1 MKNQKQTKKN
11 NAAAKS
17 AATKNAAKKPSSAKA
32 STCAKAMV
40 GKTEGKPA
48 DMSHRVLTMAEYLAM
63 EKVASAIERACRV
76 RRKYVLAMKGA
87 TEVIDRNL
95 DKLREIVWSDGV
107 K

>member
-11 NAAAKS
+11 NAA
-17 AATKNAAKKPSSAKA
+17 KKP
-32 STCAKAMV
+32 T
-40 GKTEGKPA
+40 TENPAPSRQKPP
-48 DMSHRVLTMAEYLAM
+48 DMSQRVLTMAQYLAM
-63 EKVASAIERACRV
+63 EKVAHAIESACRV

-95 DKLREIVWSDGV
+95 DKLREIVWGDDM

>member
-11 NAAAKS
+11 NAAAKP
-17 AATKNAAKKPSSAKA
+17 AVATKAKPL
-32 STCAKAMV
+32 
-40 GKTEGKPA
+40 

-76 RRKYVLAMKGA
+76 RRKYVMAMKGA

>member
-17 AATKNAAKKPSSAKA
+17 AATKNAAKNPAKGKSAA
-32 STCAKAMV
+32 IPQT
-40 GKTEGKPA
+40 PA
-48 DMSHRVLTMAEYLAM
+48 DMSHRVLTMADYRAM
-63 EKVASAIERACRV
+63 EKVAHAIGTMCKM
-76 RRKYVLAMKGA
+76 RRKYVSAMQSA

>member
-11 NAAAKS
+11 NAA
-17 AATKNAAKKPSSAKA
+17 KKTSSAKA
-32 STCAKAMV
+32 MES
-40 GKTEGKPA
+40 KPV
-48 DMSHRVLTMAEYLAM
+48 DMSHRVLTMADYRAM
-63 EKVASAIERACRV
+63 EKVAHAIGTMCKM
-76 RRKYVLAMKGA
+76 RRKYVSAMQAA

>member
-11 NAAAKS
+11 NAA
-17 AATKNAAKKPSSAKA
+17 KKTSSAK
-32 STCAKAMV
+32 T
-40 GKTEGKPA
+40 TEGKPV

-76 RRKYVLAMKGA
+76 RRKYVMAMKGA

>member
-17 AATKNAAKKPSSAKA
+17 AATKNAAKKP
-32 STCAKAMV
+32 
-40 GKTEGKPA
+40 TEGKPA

-76 RRKYVLAMKGA
+76 RRKYVMAMKGA

>member
-1 MKNQKQTKKN
+1 MKNQKQTKKDN
-11 NAAAKS
+11 VAAKS

-40 GKTEGKPA
+40 GKTEGKPV
-48 DMSHRVLTMAEYLAM
+48 DMSHRVLTMADYRAM
-63 EKVASAIERACRV
+63 EKVAHAIGTMCKM
-76 RRKYVLAMKGA
+76 RRKYVSAMQAA

>member
-11 NAAAKS
+11 NAA
-17 AATKNAAKKPSSAKA
+17 KKPSSAKA
-32 STCAKAMV
+32 M
-40 GKTEGKPA
+40 EGKPV
-48 DMSHRVLTMAEYLAM
+48 DMSHRVLTMADYRAM
-63 EKVASAIERACRV
+63 EKVAHAIGTMCKM
-76 RRKYVLAMKGA
+76 RRKYVNAMQAA

>member
-11 NAAAKS
+11 NAA
-17 AATKNAAKKPSSAKA
+17 KKPTK
-32 STCAKAMV
+32 
-40 GKTEGKPA
+40 GKPA

-76 RRKYVLAMKGA
+76 RRKYVMAMKGA

>member
-32 STCAKAMV
+32 
-40 GKTEGKPA
+40 TEGKPA

-76 RRKYVLAMKGA
+76 RRKYVMAMKGA

>member
-11 NAAAKS
+11 NAA
-17 AATKNAAKKPSSAKA
+17 KKPSSAKA
-32 STCAKAMV
+32 M
-40 GKTEGKPA
+40 EGKPV

-95 DKLREIVWSDGV
+95 DKLREIVWNNNNNN
-107 K
+107 

>member
-11 NAAAKS
+11 NAAAKP
-17 AATKNAAKKPSSAKA
+17 ATAKNAAKRPTNTKA
-32 STCAKAMV
+32 TD
-40 GKTEGKPA
+40 GKPA
-48 DMSHRVLTMAEYLAM
+48 VDMSHRVLTMAEYLAM

-76 RRKYVLAMKGA
+76 RRKYVMAMKGA

>member
-11 NAAAKS
+11 VAKGKAAEKPTKGKS
-17 AATKNAAKKPSSAKA
+17 AAVSQS
-32 STCAKAMV
+32 
-40 GKTEGKPA
+40 PA

-76 RRKYVLAMKGA
+76 RRKYVMAMKGA

>member
-17 AATKNAAKKPSSAKA
+17 AATKNAAKNPAKGKSAA
-32 STCAKAMV
+32 IPQTQ
-40 GKTEGKPA
+40 A

-76 RRKYVLAMKGA
+76 RRKYVMAMKGA

>member
-11 NAAAKS
+11 NAA
-17 AATKNAAKKPSSAKA
+17 KNPAR
-32 STCAKAMV
+32 
-40 GKTEGKPA
+40 GKPA

-76 RRKYVLAMKGA
+76 RRKYVMAMKGA

-95 DKLREIVWSDGV
+95 DKLREIVWNDGV

>member
-17 AATKNAAKKPSSAKA
+17 AATKNAAKNPAKGKSAA
-32 STCAKAMV
+32 IPQT
-40 GKTEGKPA
+40 PA
-48 DMSHRVLTMAEYLAM
+48 DMSHRVLTMADYRAM
-63 EKVASAIERACRV
+63 EKVAHAIGTMCKM
-76 RRKYVLAMKGA
+76 RRKYVNAMQTA

-95 DKLREIVWSDGV
+95 DKLRAIVWSDGV

>member
-17 AATKNAAKKPSSAKA
+17 AAAKA
-32 STCAKAMV
+32 ATA

-76 RRKYVLAMKGA
+76 RRKYVMAMKGA

>member
-17 AATKNAAKKPSSAKA
+17 AATKNAAKNPAKGKSAA
-32 STCAKAMV
+32 VPQS
-40 GKTEGKPA
+40 PA
-48 DMSHRVLTMAEYLAM
+48 DMSHRVLTMADYRAM
-63 EKVASAIERACRV
+63 EKVAHAIGTMCKM
-76 RRKYVLAMKGA
+76 RRKYVSAMQAA